1 MCAFFGLHTL
11 FYFKEGRIFGR
22 NTAKFIKKG
31 DSMKNKLT
39 LRKIFNL
46 IQAVLLTATLII
58 IFVAPYGE
66 YTRYNWLTKFDP
78 NIGYYKS
85 EMVSDYVNETIV
97 EQGTFHFSDFLNVHP
112 VQTAFLLIPVVLIV
126 ICFALAIFSVIRK
139 STHRD
144 SMLHIVVPI
153 LAVII
158 YALFTSIFIEVAGGP
173 VFTVYSGTNPL
184 LPVAAIM
191 GIVIILSFI
200 KRSKSFNPENKVKV
214 EISAKSDADELKKFK
229 ELFDAGIINQEEF
242 DAKKKELLGL

>member
-1 MCAFFGLHTL
+1 MV
-11 FYFKEGRIFGR
+11 EIPP
-22 NTAKFIKKG
+22 KFTIKG

-46 IQAVLLTATLII
+46 IQIVLLTATLII

-85 EMVSDYVNETIV
+85 EMVSDYANEAIV
-97 EQGTFHFSDFLNVHP
+97 EQGIFHFSDFLNMHP
-112 VQTAFLLIPVVLIV
+112 YMTAFILIPVVLII
-126 ICFALAIFSVIRK
+126 ICLALAIFSVIRK

-144 SMLHIVVPI
+144 SMLHIVLPI
-153 LAVII
+153 LAVIF
-158 YALFTSIFIEVAGGP
+158 YALFTSLFIEVAGGTL
-173 VFTVYSGTNPL
+173 FTVYSGTNPL

-214 EISAKSDADELKKFK
+214 EISAKSEADELKKFK
-229 ELFDAGIINQEEF
+229 ELLDTGIITQEEF